1 MTHYIYRMNQSDH
14 NWTNTLMEAL
24 GIELLDVEN
33 NEIKGRMPIDHR
45 TLQPAGIMHGGA
57 SAALAETLGSYGAK
71 IMAEKNKQ
79 QAVGVEL
86 HIHHLKSI
94 ASGFVIGTA
103 TIIKSGKTLQLW
115 NIDIHSENHELIA
128 TARLSVMLRNNQ

>member
-1 MTHYIYRMNQSDH
+1 
-14 NWTNTLMEAL
+14 
-24 GIELLDVEN
+24 
-33 NEIKGRMPIDHR
+33 MPIDHR
-45 TLQPAGIMHGGA
+45 TIQPAGIMHGGA

-71 IMAEKNKQ
+71 RMAEKNKQ
-79 QAVGVEL
+79 HAVGVEL

-115 NIDIHSENHELIA
+115 NIDVHSENHELIA